1 MNQKS
6 FEFKLI
12 RQVEF
17 AETDLAGIMH
27 YSNFF
32 RFMEAAEHAFFR
44 SLGFSIHEVDQYE
57 NIGWPRVHATCN
69 FSHPLRFEDLVEIH
83 LKVKEKKEKTLAYSF
98 KFYLVNEDLKNEVAE
113 GELVVACVSRNKSN
127 GSMTSIPIPERI
139 FREINVA
146 P

>member
-69 FSHPLRFEDLVEIH
+69 FSHPLRF
-83 LKVKEKKEKTLAYSF
+83 
-98 KFYLVNEDLKNEVAE
+98 
-113 GELVVACVSRNKSN
+113 
-127 GSMTSIPIPERI
+127 
-139 FREINVA
+139 
-146 P
+146 